1 MVSEVVVNVIKL
13 GSVFV
18 AESFTTDTEVVA
30 PVSGSVI
37 LGNGELVDVIR
48 GAITLLKSD
57 ENTGTVFASIS
68 IVKIAEV
75 VVTRSGRVPITF
87 TMYVPAGFDYET
99 VIFPVA
105 ELTLIWSVAANSCP
119 SELSTP
125 LYVQV
130 FA

>member
-57 ENTGTVFASIS
+57 ENTGTVFASMI
-68 IVKIAEV
+68 IMKIAEV

-87 TMYVPAGFDYET
+87 TWYVPTGFDY
-99 VIFPVA
+99 
-105 ELTLIWSVAANSCP
+105 
-119 SELSTP
+119 
-125 LYVQV
+125 
-130 FA
+130 

>member
-18 AESFTTDTEVVA
+18 AESFTTETEVVA

-48 GAITLLKSD
+48 GTVISVRGD
-57 ENTGTVFASIS
+57 EKTGTVFFRMF

-87 TMYVPAGFDYET
+87 TVYVPTGFDY
-99 VIFPVA
+99 
-105 ELTLIWSVAANSCP
+105 
-119 SELSTP
+119 
-125 LYVQV
+125 
-130 FA
+130 